1 VSLLSLNGI
10 KKSWGARE
18 ILRGV
23 SFTISHGEKTGLI
36 GRNGSG
42 KTTLLDIISDRSSP
56 DSGEMAFAR
65 GTKVGYLEQEAVYS
79 EGNTLIEE
87 MLSARPDVLSL
98 KHKLQKAAD
107 NLSAAA
113 SSGAGYDKALEDYG
127 HVQEEFEKSGG
138 YAYDSIVTGALAGLG
153 FDKDEFDRK
162 ISTLSGGQR
171 TRLYL
176 AKILLAKNDLLM
188 LDEPTNH
195 LDVPAILWLEEFLK
209 SYPGA
214 VLLVSHDRYF
224 LDRVVTRII
233 EIEDGHAEEYNG
245 GFTAYRIEKDKRIAD
260 RQRHYDLM
268 SARLE
273 KEKEYINRM
282 RAGVHARQAK
292 GREKRL
298 ARFDMPSRPK
308 GDAAGLSF
316 EWGDVKRSADTVVKA
331 DGVSKSFGAK
341 KVLTDVN
348 FTVRRG
354 ERAGIIGRNGGGK
367 STLLKIILGETE
379 PDAGDIFI
387 SPNVKAAYYAQGLEG
402 LDETN
407 TVLDEIWAAKPLAPE
422 QEMRDL
428 LGSFLFSG
436 DNAQKRVGDLSG
448 GEKGRLALAKTILAG
463 ANLLVLDEPTNHLD
477 IPSREALEEA
487 LKSFGGT
494 VLAVSHDR
502 YFLDSFSQKT
512 YELSGGNL
520 TEYWGNYSYTLE
532 KKLQTE
538 VESREP
544 ESEGRAVWEDRKQ
557 KQALEKKK
565 EKDIKLKE
573 RRIAELEREIEGL
586 EDELKAAEEKL
597 ATPAVYE
604 DFNQVSDIT
613 RWYNELKTKRDGL
626 YDLLEKEVS

>member
-1 VSLLSLNGI
+1 LSLLSLNGI

-23 SFTISHGEKTGLI
+23 SFTLSPGEKTGLI

-42 KTTLLDIISDRSSP
+42 KTTLLDIISGRSAP

-87 MLSARPDVLSL
+87 MLSARPDVLDL
-98 KHKLQKAAD
+98 KHKLKAAAD

-113 SSGAGYDKALEDYG
+113 SSGIEYDKALEDYG
-127 HVQEEFEKSGG
+127 HIQEEFEKSGG
-138 YAYDSIVTGALAGLG
+138 YAYDSLVTGALAGLG
-153 FDKDEFDRK
+153 FDKDEFNRQ

-176 AKILLAKNDLLM
+176 AKILLAQNDLLM

-224 LDRVVTRII
+224 LDRVVSRII
-233 EIEDGHAEEYNG
+233 EIEDGQAEEYNG
-245 GFTAYRIEKDKRIAD
+245 GFTAYRIEKDKRLAD

-268 SARLE
+268 AARLE

-298 ARFDMPSRPK
+298 ARFDMPSKPL
-308 GDAAGLSF
+308 GDARSLSF
-316 EWGDVKRSADTVVKA
+316 EWGEVKRSADTVVNA

-341 KVLTDVN
+341 KVLKDIN

-367 STLLKIILGETE
+367 STLLKIILGETA
-379 PDAGDIFI
+379 PDSGGIFI

-436 DNAQKRVGDLSG
+436 DNVQKKVGDLSG

-502 YFLDSFSQKT
+502 YFLDSFSEKT
-512 YELSGGNL
+512 YELSGGGL

-532 KKLQTE
+532 KKLQAAE
-538 VESREP
+538 ESREP
-544 ESEGRAVWEDRKQ
+544 ESEGRAAWEDRKQ
-557 KQALEKKK
+557 KQALEKRK

-597 ATPAVYE
+597 ASPEVYE

>member
-1 VSLLSLNGI
+1 
-10 KKSWGARE
+10 
-18 ILRGV
+18 
-23 SFTISHGEKTGLI
+23 
-36 GRNGSG
+36 
-42 KTTLLDIISDRSSP
+42 
-56 DSGEMAFAR
+56 M
-65 GTKVGYLEQEAVYS
+65 
-79 EGNTLIEE
+79 
-87 MLSARPDVLSL
+87 
-98 KHKLQKAAD
+98 
-107 NLSAAA
+107 
-113 SSGAGYDKALEDYG
+113 
-127 HVQEEFEKSGG
+127 
-138 YAYDSIVTGALAGLG
+138 
-153 FDKDEFDRK
+153 
-162 ISTLSGGQR
+162 SGGQR

-176 AKILLAKNDLLM
+176 AKILLANNDLLM

-209 SYPGA
+209 SYPGT

-233 EIEDGHAEEYNG
+233 EIEDGQAEEYNG
-245 GFTAYRIEKDKRIAD
+245 GFTAYRLEKDKRIAD

-298 ARFDMPSRPK
+298 ARFDMPTKPK

-316 EWGDVKRSADTVVKA
+316 EWGEVKRSADTVVKA

-341 KVLTDVN
+341 EILKDIN

-367 STLLKIILGETE
+367 STLLKIILGETK
-379 PDAGDIFI
+379 PDAGEIFI

-402 LDETN
+402 LNETN

-436 DNAQKRVGDLSG
+436 DNAQKKVGDLSG

-477 IPSREALEEA
+477 IPAREALEEA

-502 YFLDSFSQKT
+502 YFLDSFSEKT
-512 YELSGGNL
+512 YELAEGNL

-532 KKLQTE
+532 KKLQTRKRAG
-538 VESREP
+538 SRRAKAGP
-544 ESEGRAVWEDRKQ
+544 PGRTASRNKPL
-557 KQALEKKK
+557 KRRKKK
-565 EKDIKLKE
+565 I
-573 RRIAELEREIEGL
+573 
-586 EDELKAAEEKL
+586 
-597 ATPAVYE
+597 
-604 DFNQVSDIT
+604 
-613 RWYNELKTKRDGL
+613 
-626 YDLLEKEVS
+626 